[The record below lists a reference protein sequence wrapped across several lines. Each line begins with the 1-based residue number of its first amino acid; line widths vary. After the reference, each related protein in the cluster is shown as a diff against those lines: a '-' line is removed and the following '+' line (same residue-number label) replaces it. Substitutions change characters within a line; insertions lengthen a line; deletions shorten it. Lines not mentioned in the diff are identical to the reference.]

1 MQDEKDILGHI
12 LEKSTEFKIFYDKER
27 PKAGS
32 ITWIEE
38 SVMPAEDIIAYA
50 DVLKGEIHYKNHSS
64 PTDNAHTFAHEIM
77 HLVRGKENGI
87 LMIKSLPSF
96 FVFAAK
102 LSSMLEDPLV
112 DSFLQKSYNFDLRV
126 PYRHAIDYCRKNV
139 KTETTDDLSR
149 LLNGIDLANYM
160 LRWSLINDKNASDD
174 WAEYLI
180 WYEKQR
186 PYSYK
191 IANQIVRVVWIHGGA
206 HGADT
211 IEKQEKVVAAM
222 INLYPQLQGII
233 SI

>member
-12 LEKSTEFKIFYDKER
+12 LEKSTEFKRFYDKER

-50 DVLKGEIHYKNHSS
+50 DVFKSEIHYKNDLSS
-64 PTDNAHTFAHEIM
+64 TDNAYTFAHEIM

-87 LMIKSLPSF
+87 LMINFSPSF

-126 PYRHAIDYCRKNV
+126 PYRHAIDYCKKNV
-139 KTETTDDLSR
+139 KTETADDLSR
-149 LLNGIDLANYM
+149 LLNGIDLANNM
-160 LRWSLINDKNASDD
+160 LRWSLIDDENAGAD
-174 WAEYLI
+174 WAEYLR
-180 WYEKQR
+180 WYKNLR
-186 PYSYK
+186 PCSYK
-191 IANQIVRVVWIHGGA
+191 IADEIIHIEWVYGGV
-206 HGADT
+206 HGAET
-211 IEKQEKVVAAM
+211 IEKQKKVVARM
-222 INLYPQLQGII
+222 IE
-233 SI
+233 S